1 MEECLPIRLRQAA
14 LMGCDARI
22 PRGMNEGVKKLE
34 SIDVCTVQQYP
45 KRDVSG
51 KSINPEI
58 ET

>member
-1 MEECLPIRLRQAA
+1 
-14 LMGCDARI
+14 
-22 PRGMNEGVKKLE
+22 MNEGVKKLE